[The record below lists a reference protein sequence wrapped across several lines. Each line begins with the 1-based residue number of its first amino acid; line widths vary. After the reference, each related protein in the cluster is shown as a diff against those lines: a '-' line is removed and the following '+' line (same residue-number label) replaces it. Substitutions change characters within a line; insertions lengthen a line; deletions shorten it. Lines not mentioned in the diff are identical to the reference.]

1 MFEKTRSTMKI
12 STSIADIPMDLFRFD
27 EIEGFTISC
36 EQAIKAIGETKA
48 SLREFLKSVP
58 SQTLVDVKLVNENI
72 QGELTL
78 QTTTGYWLI
87 QALKGNA
94 KAQALIFALACDSF
108 SNRAEIEFGFRE
120 GDPKIESLRKKIDKL
135 HCITWLTK
143 DVPHVSN

>member
-1 MFEKTRSTMKI
+1 MIERTHLPTKI
-12 STSIADIPMDLFRFD
+12 STSIADIPMELFRFD

-58 SQTLVDVKLVNENI
+58 SQTLVDIKLVNEKL

-78 QTTTGYWLI
+78 QTATGYWLI
-87 QALKGNA
+87 QALKGNER
-94 KAQALIFALACDSF
+94 AQALIFALACDSF

-135 HCITWLTK
+135 HCITWLSK
-143 DVPHVSN
+143 DVPHLSN